1 MDAQEWMVGERGRE
15 PLGAVPAGDGSGG
28 DGHAAPEKL
37 PPLASGARPVIGH
50 ALEFLR
56 DHRRLLERGYA
67 EHGEIFRLRLGGR
80 TAVFL
85 LGQDLARWYFKETD
99 HSLLIGPS
107 LAFTADLFGP
117 DLYYLADPEEY
128 QRQRQIGLPL
138 FRGTM
143 AAGHLAIMERRCA
156 QFTARLGSEGTFD
169 LPSEMNDLVL
179 GVLMEALV
187 GDDFVRRMPPTAAR
201 DFRLFIRGVD
211 PITPAWIPAPHLVRA
226 RRARD
231 RLRAAAGEL
240 VLARRDSPVVRL
252 TICRCWCRPGDSMAS
267 RSPRARLCRR
277 C

>member
-1 MDAQEWMVGERGRE
+1 M
-15 PLGAVPAGDGSGG
+15 
-28 DGHAAPEKL
+28 
-37 PPLASGARPVIGH
+37 ASGARPVIGH

-56 DHRRLLERGYA
+56 DHRRLLERGYT

-187 GDDFVRRMPPTAAR
+187 GDDFVRRMPPTTAQGLPPLHPRRRIRSRRRGSPPRTWCAPGAR
-201 DFRLFIRGVD
+201 GTDCV
-211 PITPAWIPAPHLVRA
+211 P
-226 RRARD
+226 
-231 RLRAAAGEL
+231 LRASWSWPGATAL
-240 VLARRDSPVVRL
+240 WIRL

-277 C
+277 CSARSLPGTTAPPVISAGL